1 MNLVITMAGNGQRFR
16 DAGYNVPKYEIEV
29 HGKTLFEWSMRS
41 FEGMNFSKYIFI
53 VKKSDN
59 AHDFIVK
66 ELNKIGIKNNIS
78 IIELDKPTLGQAQT
92 AMMANCIWNKDEPL
106 LIYNIDTYVKEGV
119 FANLDWCGDGCIP
132 CFNAPGDHWSFV
144 KLNDFGEVTEIREK
158 KRISDNCTL
167 GAYYFGTAELYENLY
182 HSYYENKN
190 VELDANE
197 YYIAPLYNEMLNQIA
212 DIRVPQVKYE
222 DVNILGT
229 PEEVKVFE
237 AKVI

>member
-41 FEGMNFSKYIFI
+41 FERMNFSKYIFI

-92 AMMANCIWNKDEPL
+92 AMMANCIWNKNADANYKL
-106 LIYNIDTYVKEGV
+106 YNN
-119 FANLDWCGDGCIP
+119 F
-132 CFNAPGDHWSFV
+132 
-144 KLNDFGEVTEIREK
+144 
-158 KRISDNCTL
+158 KRIINDRL
-167 GAYYFGTAELYENLY
+167 
-182 HSYYENKN
+182 
-190 VELDANE
+190 
-197 YYIAPLYNEMLNQIA
+197 
-212 DIRVPQVKYE
+212 
-222 DVNILGT
+222 
-229 PEEVKVFE
+229 VKVLDLFDKKIDQIE
-237 AKVI
+237 RGTYD